1 MTLGYRHPNPTTVC
15 PFTVAT
21 ISRAIRRDVT
31 SHMSIGSRLQ
41 LEAELLTVFNNPATS
56 PVSKICLMIVLYLF
70 ESDILIN
77 YGQYFLKQGIS

>member
-1 MTLGYRHPNPTTVC
+1 
-15 PFTVAT
+15 
-21 ISRAIRRDVT
+21 
-31 SHMSIGSRLQ
+31 MSIGSRLQ